1 MIKNISFVFQKIRQ
15 KHRGLL
21 CYLILCVLSSLGI
34 SVVAVWFPA
43 FVVSR
48 ISTGKADAAQLAAA
62 MNEQLGDMHT
72 LMADG
77 AFDEI
82 HAWLSQRIYRYG
94 SLYSSRELIENACGR
109 PLSSDDYMDYLRNKF
124 SEVYRLH

>member
-1 MIKNISFVFQKIRQ
+1 
-15 KHRGLL
+15 
-21 CYLILCVLSSLGI
+21 
-34 SVVAVWFPA
+34 
-43 FVVSR
+43 
-48 ISTGKADAAQLAAA
+48 

-94 SLYSSRELIENACGR
+94 SLYSSRELIENACGG

>member
-1 MIKNISFVFQKIRQ
+1 MSE
-15 KHRGLL
+15 KHEA
-21 CYLILCVLSSLGI
+21 YLGI
-34 SVVAVWFPA
+34 RPQNDAEGVLQDIHWAAGYVGYFPSYFIA
-43 FVVSR
+43 N
-48 ISTGKADAAQLAAA
+48 ITAAQLAAA

-82 HAWLSQRIYRYG
+82 HTWLSQRIYRYG

-124 SEVYRLH
+124 LRI

>member
-1 MIKNISFVFQKIRQ
+1 MQSPFVYPTPAGYVGYFPSYFIANI
-15 KHRGLL
+15 
-21 CYLILCVLSSLGI
+21 
-34 SVVAVWFPA
+34 
-43 FVVSR
+43 
-48 ISTGKADAAQLAAA
+48 TAAQLAAA